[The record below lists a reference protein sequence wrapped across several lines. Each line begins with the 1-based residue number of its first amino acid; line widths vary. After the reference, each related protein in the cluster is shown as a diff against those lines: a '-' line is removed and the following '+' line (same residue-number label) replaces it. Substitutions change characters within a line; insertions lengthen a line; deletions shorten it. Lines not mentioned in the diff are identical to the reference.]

1 VLCLP
6 QAVQSAMSHS
16 IRHRDVAGEG
26 PLGNYM
32 YPPATVRVAV
42 RQSGWKK
49 VCMQIFETRHDFLGA
64 SSAFVARPP
73 KLRNVDAS
81 GWLLDYSRGD
91 EPGE

>member
-49 VCMQIFETRHDFLGA
+49 VCMQIFGNSSRFPRRFISVCGA
-64 SSAFVARPP
+64 SA
-73 KLRNVDAS
+73 
-81 GWLLDYSRGD
+81 
-91 EPGE
+91 